1 MIENYFRINY
11 LEVWFKILEEET
23 DILVLLGKYDI
34 VLELL
39 KRKEEKKSLVEKR
52 KEEILYDC

>member
-1 MIENYFRINY
+1 M
-11 LEVWFKILEEET
+11 

>member
-1 MIENYFRINY
+1 M
-11 LEVWFKILEEET
+11 WFKILEEEM

>member
-1 MIENYFRINY
+1 M
-11 LEVWFKILEEET
+11 WFKILEEET

-39 KRKEEKKSLVEKR
+39 KGKEEKKSLVEKR